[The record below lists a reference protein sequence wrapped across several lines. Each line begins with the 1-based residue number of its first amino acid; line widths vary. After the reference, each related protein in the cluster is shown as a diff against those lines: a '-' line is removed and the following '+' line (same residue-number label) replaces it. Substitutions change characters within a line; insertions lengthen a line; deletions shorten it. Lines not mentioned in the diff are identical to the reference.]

1 MFEFVKTEQR
11 SKKVWQV
18 RNKMRTFASRYQRKD
33 LGTGTQR
40 TNGDCDKRYYFFCFT
55 LNKFCAMFQIA
66 SNFSITRL
74 NNAELVAFFINF
86 RKAVNTSTPES
97 LGIEGQMSAF
107 NTKLDELV
115 DRVYVTTASEYTA
128 AMRAADEKRCLI
140 FRRIRLR
147 LQMVEV
153 ADPNSPLVALQD
165 MVRAHLLSK
174 YVSTVVSRAY
184 QERTS
189 ILQGFIYDLNNK
201 LSEDDVENLHLGE
214 DIIALEMA
222 NNEFVSA
229 YAQRT
234 AEKAEGNKG
243 VTARLR
249 NEMNDIYLQMIF
261 IIQYLANSTVEAN
274 ATKALACQ
282 NFIAVVNVLLSDAKN
297 RLDQRLKAEATEGNG
312 SSEGDGS
319 DNEGDEGDGSG
330 ASEGGSS
337 DGGNGSSGSSEGGN
351 GNSGGSGSS
360 DGGSGDNGNSG
371 SSDGEYDPNK
381 PNENGTISD
390 GEITF

>member
-1 MFEFVKTEQR
+1 
-11 SKKVWQV
+11 
-18 RNKMRTFASRYQRKD
+18 
-33 LGTGTQR
+33 
-40 TNGDCDKRYYFFCFT
+40 
-55 LNKFCAMFQIA
+55 MFQIS

-86 RKAVNTSTPES
+86 RKAVNTSTPEN

-153 ADPNSPLVALQD
+153 ADPSSPLVALQEV
-165 MVRAHLLSK
+165 VRTHLLSK

-189 ILQGFIYDLNNK
+189 ILQGFIYDLSNK
-201 LSEDDVENLHLGE
+201 LSEDDIEDLHLSD
-214 DIIALEMA
+214 DIAALELA

-229 YAQRT
+229 YAHRT
-234 AEKAEGNKG
+234 AEKAEGSKG

-274 ATKALACQ
+274 AAKAEACQ

-297 RLDQRLKAEATEGNG
+297 RLDQRLKAEATDGTGNSEGSGNSEGDGSSEGDDNGGSTSEGGNG
-312 SSEGDGS
+312 SSEGANGS
-319 DNEGDEGDGSG
+319 SGSG
-330 ASEGGSS
+330 SSNPSNPSNPSEGGSS
-337 DGGNGSSGSSEGGN
+337 
-351 GNSGGSGSS
+351 S
-360 DGGSGDNGNSG
+360 DGN
-371 SSDGEYDPNK
+371 DPNK
-381 PNENGTISD
+381 PNSDGTVSD

>member
-1 MFEFVKTEQR
+1 
-11 SKKVWQV
+11 
-18 RNKMRTFASRYQRKD
+18 
-33 LGTGTQR
+33 
-40 TNGDCDKRYYFFCFT
+40 
-55 LNKFCAMFQIA
+55 MFQIS

-86 RKAVNTSTPES
+86 RKAVNTSTPEN

-153 ADPNSPLVALQD
+153 ADPSSPLVALQEV
-165 MVRAHLLSK
+165 VRTHLLSK

-189 ILQGFIYDLNNK
+189 ILQGFIYDLSNK
-201 LSEDDVENLHLGE
+201 LSEDDIEDLHLSD
-214 DIIALEMA
+214 DIAALELA

-229 YAQRT
+229 YAHRT
-234 AEKAEGNKG
+234 AEKAEGSKG

-274 ATKALACQ
+274 AAKAEACQ

-297 RLDQRLKAEATEGNG
+297 RLDQRLKAEATDGTGNSEGDGSSDGDDNSSSEGSNG
-312 SSEGDGS
+312 SSEGANGS
-319 DNEGDEGDGSG
+319 SGSG
-330 ASEGGSS
+330 SSNPSNPSNPSEGGSS
-337 DGGNGSSGSSEGGN
+337 
-351 GNSGGSGSS
+351 S
-360 DGGSGDNGNSG
+360 DGN
-371 SSDGEYDPNK
+371 DPNK
-381 PNENGTISD
+381 PNSDGTVSD

>member
-1 MFEFVKTEQR
+1 
-11 SKKVWQV
+11 
-18 RNKMRTFASRYQRKD
+18 
-33 LGTGTQR
+33 
-40 TNGDCDKRYYFFCFT
+40 
-55 LNKFCAMFQIA
+55 MFQIS

-86 RKAVNTSTPES
+86 RKAVNTSTPEN

-153 ADPNSPLVALQD
+153 ADPSSPLVALQEV
-165 MVRAHLLSK
+165 VRTHLLSK

-189 ILQGFIYDLNNK
+189 ILQGFIYDLSNK
-201 LSEDDVENLHLGE
+201 LSEDDIEDLHLSD
-214 DIIALEMA
+214 DIAALELA

-229 YAQRT
+229 YAHRT
-234 AEKAEGNKG
+234 AEKAEGSKG

-274 ATKALACQ
+274 ATKAEACQ

-297 RLDQRLKAEATEGNG
+297 RLDQRLKAEATDGTGNSEGSGNTEGDGSSEGDDNGGSTSEGGNG
-312 SSEGDGS
+312 SSEGANGS
-319 DNEGDEGDGSG
+319 SGSG
-330 ASEGGSS
+330 SSNPSNPSNPSEGGSS
-337 DGGNGSSGSSEGGN
+337 
-351 GNSGGSGSS
+351 S
-360 DGGSGDNGNSG
+360 DGN
-371 SSDGEYDPNK
+371 DPNK
-381 PNENGTISD
+381 PNSDGTVSD

>member
-1 MFEFVKTEQR
+1 MSTRET
-11 SKKVWQV
+11 
-18 RNKMRTFASRYQRKD
+18 TFCLTFNTFS
-33 LGTGTQR
+33 
-40 TNGDCDKRYYFFCFT
+40 
-55 LNKFCAMFQIA
+55 AMFQIS

-86 RKAVNTSTPES
+86 RKAVNTSTPEN

-153 ADPNSPLVALQD
+153 ADPSSPLVALQEV
-165 MVRAHLLSK
+165 VRTHLLSK

-189 ILQGFIYDLNNK
+189 ILQGFIYDLSNK
-201 LSEDDVENLHLGE
+201 LSEDDIEDLHLSD
-214 DIIALEMA
+214 DIAALELA

-229 YAQRT
+229 YAHRT
-234 AEKAEGNKG
+234 AEKAEGSKG

-274 ATKALACQ
+274 ATKAEACQ

-297 RLDQRLKAEATEGNG
+297 RLDQRLKAEATDGTGNSEGSGNTEGDGSSEGDDNGGSTSEGGNG
-312 SSEGDGS
+312 SSEGANGS
-319 DNEGDEGDGSG
+319 SGSG
-330 ASEGGSS
+330 SSNPSNPSNPSEGGSS
-337 DGGNGSSGSSEGGN
+337 
-351 GNSGGSGSS
+351 S
-360 DGGSGDNGNSG
+360 DGN
-371 SSDGEYDPNK
+371 DPNK
-381 PNENGTISD
+381 PNSDGTVSD